1 MLGATGTVGER
12 PSSSSDPSHRKAP
25 VSDVVIPA
33 WFEIGSLVI
42 LSAVLIADPDTPDAK
57 TLLAMADEL
66 APEESY
72 GTAANV
78 PQTQAEEEKYPE
90 PVKGTFLPERPLV
103 GLLPKRWSPSK
114 AILMPHAQLSLLGS
128 RWSGSSKSTKQLAHT
143 LLRL

>member
-1 MLGATGTVGER
+1 MPSER
-12 PSSSSDPSHRKAP
+12 IQKRIDHLLDQADAAAEANHWQSVRTHAR
-25 VSDVVIPA
+25 
-33 WFEIGSLVI
+33 
-42 LSAVLIADPDTPDAK
+42 AVLIADPDTPDAK